1 MTSTQDDSSLHRVA
15 AAASRNA
22 PGTPSALSS
31 VLHLVEQDLAR
42 VELLLRRPPGGHS
55 RCATAAADLVAAG
68 GKRLRPALCLLSH
81 RLAASDR
88 ETGHDAVVQL
98 AAAVEFLHSASLL
111 HDDVI
116 DEASCRRGAPAA
128 RVRWGNTVS
137 VIAGDLL
144 LVRAL
149 QKVHDLGDRWLDALT
164 DRTLHA
170 IVEGE
175 VAQLEARGKLET
187 DANRFRYVAER
198 KTASLFV
205 LAMVGGARLGGADE
219 GLLARVEEFARWL
232 GLAFQLRDDLLDV
245 CGTAEQLGKS
255 AGQDLA
261 TGCITLPLADVLA
274 HSESLREAVTRHLQS
289 RDGCDLPRELAV
301 ALGEVAGS
309 PGVLDRSR
317 GLLREWNLLAF
328 RALSSLPEGPE
339 RDTLSW
345 AVDYLAIPA
354 VASYPTP
361 QA

>member
-15 AAASRNA
+15 AVASRNA

-42 VELLLRRPPGGHS
+42 VELLLRRPPEGHS

-81 RLAASDR
+81 RLASADR

-128 RVRWGNTVS
+128 RVRWGNAVS

-175 VAQLEARGKLET
+175 VAQLEVRGKLET
-187 DANRFRYVAER
+187 DASRFRYVAER

-205 LAMVGGARLGGADE
+205 LAMVGGARLGGAD
-219 GLLARVEEFARWL
+219 GGSSPAWRSSHDGWDWHSSFAT
-232 GLAFQLRDDLLDV
+232 
-245 CGTAEQLGKS
+245 C
-255 AGQDLA
+255 AGQR
-261 TGCITLPLADVLA
+261 
-274 HSESLREAVTRHLQS
+274 SN
-289 RDGCDLPRELAV
+289 
-301 ALGEVAGS
+301 LG
-309 PGVLDRSR
+309 
-317 GLLREWNLLAF
+317 
-328 RALSSLPEGPE
+328 SLPGRIWP
-339 RDTLSW
+339 RG
-345 AVDYLAIPA
+345 
-354 VASYPTP
+354 ASPCRSPTCWLT
-361 QA
+361 ANRCVRR